1 MKEFFRVHALALV
14 LLAGTTILRVDSF
27 PQFQH
32 FIQRGNLSNALVLM
46 TNPRNNDSLED
57 EDNCANQ
64 YNEEKREDGEKR
76 MNKLGIRQTHRMRP
90 KAVSP
95 PLDETK
101 RHPKSENHLHYEHD
115 ESYSSSETRNSHGMP
130 RKALKPPPE
139 KLSENPPSSFVDSE
153 IDKELTFAA
162 FQYIANIGSMDEFS
176 RVTRAA
182 RVQKLELLMRSQKLL
197 EETFTNN
204 KDDWQ

>member
-1 MKEFFRVHALALV
+1 MKVFFRCHALALV
-14 LLAGTTILRVDSF
+14 LLGGTIILRVDSF

-64 YNEEKREDGEKR
+64 YNEEKREDCQNR

-95 PLDETK
+95 PLDETE
-101 RHPKSENHLHYEHD
+101 RRPKSENHFHYEHD
-115 ESYSSSETRNSHGMP
+115 ESYRSSETRISPGIH
-130 RKALKPPPE
+130 RKAVKSPSE
-139 KLSENPPSSFVDSE
+139 ELSENPANTFFDGE

-162 FQYIANIGSMDEFS
+162 FQYIANIGSMEEFS

-197 EETFTNN
+197 DETCT
-204 KDDWQ
+204 DEDGWQ